1 MTATAHALVGGAIAA
16 TIKDPVLGL
25 SIAFLSHPLLDMIP
39 HWDAG
44 WGWRNKTKQRLFLEA
59 SADML
64 LGLCVSYLLFG
75 HGVGF
80 IYFFGCIIAAELLDL
95 AEIPYWFFHWDFPPF
110 SWVYQFQHQI
120 QGKAK
125 LPWGIMTQVAACSII
140 FVLLQ
145 IFGILVNI

>member
-16 TIKDPVLGL
+16 TIKDPVLGISL
-25 SIAFLSHPLLDMIP
+25 AILSHPLLDMIP

-44 WGWRNKTKQRLFLEA
+44 WGWRQKTKQRLFLEA

-64 LGLCVSYLLFG
+64 LGLCFSYLLFG
-75 HGVGF
+75 HGVNA
-80 IYFFGCIIAAELLDL
+80 IYFFSCIIAAELFDL

-110 SWVYQFQHQI
+110 SWVYKFQSQI

-125 LPWGIMTQVAACSII
+125 LPWGIMTQVATCSIV